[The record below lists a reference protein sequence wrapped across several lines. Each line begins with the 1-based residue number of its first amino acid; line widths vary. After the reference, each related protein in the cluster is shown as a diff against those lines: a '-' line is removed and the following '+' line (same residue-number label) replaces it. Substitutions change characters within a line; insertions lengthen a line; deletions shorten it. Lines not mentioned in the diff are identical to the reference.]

1 MKKKYLIVLFFLFIS
16 FAKSQELKWNPEESM
31 NIKSISQ
38 VNMSE
43 NGKYITYVV
52 REAVMEKEKSEYLSQ
67 IWVSATD
74 KSFNEKYT
82 HSNKSSTSPK
92 FSPNGKSI
100 AFLSVRSGK
109 NQIWIMN
116 SFGGEAKQITK
127 AKNSINNFKWSSN
140 GEFIAFTMNDPETE
154 EEKKIKKEKRDV
166 ILVDKNF
173 KYSHI
178 YVINPNDKKSLK
190 KITSG
195 DFSVNSFDWS
205 PSNENIVFSHQKDT
219 NINTG
224 FINTDISVVGVGDKV
239 IKSLISRPGLDSDP
253 HYSNDGKYISFV
265 SSGGKIEPIGLL
277 DVYIFSNINNEI
289 KKLTETPN
297 RSANILK
304 WSPDNKSILVMESIG
319 TNSQVMSIEVEGNK
333 VKYITNKENLKYPI
347 GYFSS
352 VAFNKSTS
360 LMAYCYEDLKTPIE
374 VYFSKS
380 KKFKNLVISNINSEL
395 KYPKLAMSE
404 RISWNSKDGLR
415 IEGILTYPKNYK
427 KGKKYPIILQ
437 IHGGPAG
444 VFSERFNGRPGI
456 YMTEYF
462 AEKGYATIKP
472 NPRGST
478 GYGKDFRYANYK
490 DWGFGDFDDVTSGV
504 DKVIEMG
511 IADKN
516 KQFVMGWSYGGYLTS
531 FVVTKTD
538 RFKAA
543 SMGAGLPN
551 LVSMVTTTDIQDY
564 LVGHLGGEFWDDYET
579 YEKHSAIYQI
589 KNTVTPTQVIH
600 GEKDLRV
607 PFTQG
612 QEFYRALSRLGVD
625 TEMIVYPRTPHGPRE
640 PKLLMDVSERILKW
654 FEIYMP
660 K

>member
-1 MKKKYLIVLFFLFIS
+1 MKRNYLLAFIILFIS
-16 FAKSQELKWNPEESM
+16 FAKSQEIKWTPEESM
-31 NIKSISQ
+31 KIKSISQ
-38 VNMSE
+38 VNISE
-43 NGKYITYVV
+43 DGKYIAYVV
-52 REAVMEKEKSEYLSQ
+52 REAIMEEEKSEYLNQ

-74 KSFNEKYT
+74 KSFNHKYT
-82 HSNKSSTSPK
+82 HSKKSSTSPK
-92 FSPNGKSI
+92 FSPNGKYI

-109 NQIWIMN
+109 NQIWLMN
-116 SFGGEAKQITK
+116 LFGGEAKQITETE
-127 AKNSINNFKWSSN
+127 NGINKFKWSYN
-140 GEFIAFTMNDPETE
+140 GKLIAFTMNDPETE
-154 EEKKIKKEKRDV
+154 KEKKLKKEKRDV

-173 KYSHI
+173 KYAHL

-195 DFSVNSFDWS
+195 NFSINSFDWS
-205 PSNENIVFSHQKDT
+205 PSDKSIVFSHQKDT

-224 FINTDISVVGVGDKV
+224 FINTDISVVRVDDKV
-239 IKSLISRPGLDSDP
+239 IISLINRPGLDSDP
-253 HYSNDGKYISFV
+253 LYSSDGKSIAFV
-265 SSGGKIEPIGLL
+265 SSGGKAEPIGLK
-277 DVYIFSNINNEI
+277 DIYVYSIISNKI
-289 KKLTETPN
+289 KKLRETPN
-297 RSANILK
+297 RLANIIG
-304 WSPDNKSILVMESIG
+304 WDNDNKNIIITESISTG
-319 TNSQVMSIEVEGNK
+319 SQVMSVEIQGDRL
-333 VKYITNKENLKYPI
+333 KYITAKEDLKYPT

-352 VAFNKSTS
+352 VSFNKSNN
-360 LMAYCYEDLKTPIE
+360 LMAFCYEDLRSPVE
-374 VYFSKS
+374 VYFSKTKNFNN
-380 KKFKNLVISNINSEL
+380 KKISSINSEL
-395 KYPKLAMSE
+395 EYPKLAISE
-404 RISWNSKDGLR
+404 RISWKSKDGLD
-415 IEGILTYPKNYK
+415 IEGILTYPKNYV
-427 KGKKYPIILQ
+427 KGKKYPIILE

-478 GYGKDFRYANYK
+478 GYGKDFRFLNFK
-490 DWGFGDFDDVTSGV
+490 DWGYGDFDDVTSGV

-564 LVGHLGGEFWDDYET
+564 IVGHMGGEFWDNYET

-589 KNTVTPTQVIH
+589 KNVVTPTQVIH

-612 QEFYRALSRLGVD
+612 QEFYRALSRLGID

-654 FEIYMP
+654 FEMFMP